1 MAKLSQNITRILHE
15 KLHHMNQE
23 DLEYLI
29 KRGFIDEASAL
40 VLFQQILSN
49 TEATKNIAYSL
60 KNDLYIGNFIPLVYS
75 LHICF
80 LSLSFAFSLVHK
92 HFTLRLSK
100 MLYVVIKIAE
110 IMLFYFF
117 ALYLQS
123 NECLYFSSGVHV
135 IFDLTVYHLL
145 LDILQMLGFN

>member
-49 TEATKNIAYSL
+49 TEAAKNIAYSL

-92 HFTLRLSK
+92 HFTLRISK
-100 MLYVVIKIAE
+100 LLYVLIKLAE
-110 IMLFYFF
+110 IMFFYFF

-123 NECLYFSSGVHV
+123 NDCLYFSSGVHV